1 MKKRPKS
8 LSTVAG
14 MPLADRRLACG
25 LITAALISGS
35 ALTSYANESM
45 GGGKFLCLS
54 IS

>member
-1 MKKRPKS
+1 MKKSPKN
-8 LSTVAG
+8 LSPAPNAFV
-14 MPLADRRLACG
+14 ADRRLACG

-45 GGGKFLCLS
+45 GGGKFPCLS